1 MISMIELIQLLV
13 ITSVLQE
20 IVVGDLSKIDDV
32 QTCMEFCSTSGNVG
46 NFKDGYCVCENLD
59 NTDAENVVRENRQTE
74 YVDPIS
80 YPNDLTNEDRTMRC
94 ALRSRKHMRHHDAD
108 RVVTYFINDG
118 PANGHAYFVQAANQ
132 NINTE
137 RECRIN
143 KYPSTNSYRNAD
155 EPNNQVPTEQSS
167 MTENYS
173 KRSYNDAIVG
183 APYNPYNPVYFL
195 PHKVSIASVAPVVMN
210 PYVMGATYGTVI
222 GPRNNMLSHPTDTV
236 HGTLRDNLVGAKL
249 LPKIRSRSNL
259 LRRVSNAL
267 VGIVKEPEKESVLGT
282 FLNNIIT
289 QDPTAYSS
297 EYNNNK
303 SVIDKNNVGSEIKQ
317 VNSIVSSTNET
328 GQTPTENSEIAPQEN
343 IQMSSETRR
352 PTNSMP
358 SIQRTN
364 ISPKSF
370 QSIPYNQH
378 FMSMYSSQQYPI
390 GDSFNN
396 MPTAYILQPVNIISQ
411 GRDSTPQSEIIS
423 SSQSRESLDC
433 ENNSSLSTSEPSN
446 TFQISTDSSNN

>member
-1 MISMIELIQLLV
+1 MINIIELIQLLV

-20 IVVGDLSKIDDV
+20 IVAGDLSKIDDV

-59 NTDAENVVRENRQTE
+59 NIDTENVVREDRQVE

-80 YPNDLTNEDRTMRC
+80 YSNDLTNEDRIMRC

-108 RVVTYFINDG
+108 RVVTYFVNDG
-118 PANGHAYFVQAANQ
+118 PANGHTYFVQAANQ
-132 NINTE
+132 NIETE
-137 RECRIN
+137 RECRN
-143 KYPSTNSYRNAD
+143 NNFPLTNSYRNAD
-155 EPNNQVPTEQSS
+155 EPNDQLPNEQSS

-173 KRSYNDAIVG
+173 KRSYSDAIIG

-210 PYVMGATYGTVI
+210 PYVTSATYGSVI

-236 HGTLRDNLVGAKL
+236 RDNLVGAKL

-267 VGIVKEPEKESVLGT
+267 VGIVKEPENESVLGT
-282 FLNNIIT
+282 FLNNIIK
-289 QDPTAYSS
+289 QDPTAYSP

-303 SVIDKNNVGSEIKQ
+303 NVIDKNNVGNEIKQ
-317 VNSIVSSTNET
+317 DNSIVGFTNET
-328 GQTPTENSEIAPQEN
+328 GETPTANSEITSQGN
-343 IQMSSETRR
+343 IQISSETKR

-364 ISPKSF
+364 ISPRNF

-378 FMSMYSSQQYPI
+378 LMSIYPSEQYPI
-390 GDSFNN
+390 HNPFNT

-411 GRDSTPQSEIIS
+411 GIDSTPQSEIIS

-433 ENNSSLSTSEPSN
+433 ENNSFLSTSEPTN
-446 TFQISTDSSNN
+446 AFQTSTDTSNY